1 MQLQGTAR
9 YIQSGNELEVVRPGE
24 VHSRRIRCINL
35 DPNEVNVFG
44 VQIEDDEIW
53 VLAGPTNN
61 QRPDR
66 KYVYRFSSLTGGSR
80 YGL

>member
-1 MQLQGTAR
+1 MNLQGTAR
-9 YIQSGNELEVVRPGE
+9 YIESANELEVVRPGE
-24 VHSRRIRCINL
+24 VHSRRIRCVNL

-44 VQIEDDEIW
+44 VRVEGDEIR

-66 KYVYRFSSLTGGSR
+66 TYLYRFSSLTGGSR
-80 YGL
+80 HSL